1 LVVGA
6 ATAVAAMVIPVT
18 AAAQEPS
25 AAPVQEPPSAP
36 APSPPPVATEQASE
50 RPPFPDWL
58 KGVREEA
65 IAAGISAATVDAAFN
80 GLEPLPI
87 VVERDRTQ
95 AEFTLSLDQYLE
107 RRLTKKLVQDTIKA
121 ATAHKALLAK
131 VSAKYDVP
139 APVVVAV
146 WALESNLGRFA
157 GVRPTIATLATLAWD
172 GRRAGFFRS
181 QLLDALRILDRG
193 DIEASR
199 LKGSW
204 AGAMGQV
211 QFMPSSYLQYAQD
224 FDGDG
229 RRDIWTSQ
237 ADVFA
242 SIANY
247 LREHGWKDA
256 HGWGREVRL
265 PSDQAAIEA
274 AAPRR
279 TEGCRA
285 EQELST
291 PLPLD
296 QWRTLGARTT
306 AGGPLPKADVEASLL
321 LTGTRAFLLYPDY
334 EALLRYNCAHAYA
347 LSVSLLSDRV
357 RSGKAPAAAAQT
369 TKAAPPKPATKSTP
383 TSTGK
388 KAPAAKAPAK
398 PASPSEPKETRPKP
412 PV

>member
-1 LVVGA
+1 VG
-6 ATAVAAMVIPVT
+6 T
-18 AAAQEPS
+18 
-25 AAPVQEPPSAP
+25 
-36 APSPPPVATEQASE
+36 
-50 RPPFPDWL
+50 PFPDWL

-65 IAAGISAATVDAAFN
+65 IAGGIKAATVDSAFAN
-80 GLEPLPI
+80 LEPLPI

-107 RRLTKKLVQDTIKA
+107 RRLTTKLVRDTVRAA
-121 ATAHKALLAK
+121 ATHKALLGK
-131 VSAKYDVP
+131 ISAHYDVP
-139 APVVVAV
+139 GPVVVSV
-146 WALESNLGRFA
+146 WALESNLGRFS
-157 GVRPTIATLATLAWD
+157 GVRPTIATLATLAWE
-172 GRRAGFFRS
+172 GRRASFFRS

-193 DIEASR
+193 DVEASR

-229 RRDIWTSQ
+229 KRDIWTSQ

-247 LREHGWKDA
+247 LREHGWTNT
-256 HGWGREVRL
+256 HGWGREVRVPTDRSAL
-265 PSDQAAIEA
+265 EA
-274 AAPRR
+274 AAPQR

-296 QWRTLGARTT
+296 RWRALGVKSAS
-306 AGGPLPKADVEASLL
+306 GGPLPKADVEASLL
-321 LTGTRAFLLYPDY
+321 VTGDRAFLLYPDY
-334 EALLRYNCAHAYA
+334 GALLQYNCAHAYA

-357 RSGKAPAAAAQT
+357 RSGKGSSAAAR
-369 TKAAPPKPATKSTP
+369 TKAAPAKPATKSKTP
-383 TSTGK
+383 STAK
-388 KAPAAKAPAK
+388 KAPATKAPSK

-412 PV
+412 PER